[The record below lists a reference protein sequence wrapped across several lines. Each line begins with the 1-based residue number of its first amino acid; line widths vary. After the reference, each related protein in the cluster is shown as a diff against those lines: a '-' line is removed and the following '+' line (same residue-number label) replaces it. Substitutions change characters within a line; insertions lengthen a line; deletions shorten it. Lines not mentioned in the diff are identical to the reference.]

1 LTAATRRLMT
11 PAAAADKKTVLAALL
26 ALAFVSLLPNLG
38 LHEFRNEESLR
49 VLVAW
54 EMWLSGDY
62 LRPTFLGDWY
72 YRKPPLFNWLVAAS
86 AQLFGWGELAP
97 RAVSVAA
104 LAAVCGGLF
113 WFTRRLFNDGAL
125 ALLAALLFAAAGDVL
140 FFYGFIGEIELTFT
154 AFVFLS
160 LAMVTAGVVCRRNFL
175 ILASGFFAAAAFLL
189 KGLPAFA
196 FWGLTVVT
204 LAAFHRWRLLL
215 SPWLLGAGAVMV
227 ALPALWILSTAEP
240 LVSAQTLLHAG
251 ARRVGES
258 ADMEKLLR
266 HMLAFP
272 LKTLFNLLPGSLFA
286 LLALATV
293 VMRRRKMAIA
303 EEEILMQ
310 KRRMVKVPRE
320 MTVIALIALVNFL
333 PYLVAAGSRGRYVI
347 PLFPFAALLC
357 AFAIQRCAGR
367 RLRNAAVA
375 AVGVFLIARLAL
387 GLAVIPLLAKYKP
400 ESERRIAQEAVAV
413 MAGRD
418 GGATVA
424 CDCAEFKGICLYIGL
439 ATGRHIKTSART
451 PGWSYNLACN
461 GSEGEGGGA
470 VIARFAHKKEVLLLS
485 SAAPN

>member
-1 LTAATRRLMT
+1 MTAV
-11 PAAAADKKTVLAALL
+11 ADKKTVLAALL

-54 EMWLSGDY
+54 EMWLSGDH

-72 YRKPPLFNWLVAAS
+72 YRKPPLFNWLVMAS

-113 WFTRRLFNDGAL
+113 WFTRRLFNDATL
-125 ALLAALLFAAAGDVL
+125 ALLAALLFATAGDVL

-154 AFVFLS
+154 AFVFWS
-160 LAMVTAGVVCRRNFL
+160 LAMVTAGVVCRRNCL

-196 FWGLTVVT
+196 FWGLTVAVLT
-204 LAAFHRWRLLL
+204 VFHRRWRLLL
-215 SPWLLGAGAVMV
+215 SPWLLGAGGIMV

-258 ADMEKLLR
+258 ADLEKLLR
-266 HMLAFP
+266 HMPAFS

-293 VMRRRKMAIA
+293 VMRRPKMAVA
-303 EEEILMQ
+303 EEEVLAQ
-310 KRRMVKVPRE
+310 KRKAVKVPRE
-320 MTVIALIALVNFL
+320 MVLVALIALVNFL
-333 PYLVAAGSRGRYVI
+333 PYLAAAGSRGRYVI

-367 RLRNAAVA
+367 RLRNAAVIT
-375 AVGVFLIARLAL
+375 VGVFLIARLAL
-387 GLAVIPLLAKYKP
+387 GVAVIPLLAKYKP

-418 GGATVA
+418 GGAAVA

-439 ATGRHIKTSART
+439 ATRRHIKTSART
-451 PGWSYNLACN
+451 PGWNYNLVCGA
-461 GSEGEGGGA
+461 SEGEGGA

>member
-1 LTAATRRLMT
+1 MT
-11 PAAAADKKTVLAALL
+11 PAAAGQKTVLAALL

-104 LAAVCGGLF
+104 LVTVCGGLF
-113 WFTRRLFNDGAL
+113 WFTRRLFNDDAL

-160 LAMVTAGVVCRRNFL
+160 LATVTAGVLCRRNFL

-196 FWGLTVVT
+196 FWGLTVAV
-204 LAAFHRWRLLL
+204 LVVFHRRWRMLL
-215 SPWLLGAGAVMV
+215 SPWLPGAGAVMV

-293 VMRRRKMAIA
+293 VMRRKKMAIA

-310 KRRMVKVPRE
+310 RRRMVKVPRE
-320 MTVIALIALVNFL
+320 MTAIALVALVNFL

-367 RLRNAAVA
+367 RLRNIAVA
-375 AVGVFLIARLAL
+375 TVGVFLIARLAL
-387 GLAVIPLLAKYKP
+387 GAAVIPLLAKYKP
-400 ESERRIAQEAVAV
+400 QSERRIAHEAVAA

-418 GGATVA
+418 GGAAVA

-439 ATGRHIKTSART
+439 ATRRHIKTPART
-451 PGWSYNLACN
+451 PGWDYNLVCDR
-461 GSEGEGGGA
+461 GKGEGGGT